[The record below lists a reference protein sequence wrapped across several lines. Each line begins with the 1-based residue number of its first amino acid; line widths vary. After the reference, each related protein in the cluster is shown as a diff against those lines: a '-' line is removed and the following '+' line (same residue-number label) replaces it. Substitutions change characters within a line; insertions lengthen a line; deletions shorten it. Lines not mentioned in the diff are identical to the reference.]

1 MKAYRGNGG
10 MAPLVIP
17 AIYAG
22 EWSASYSDYL
32 TPEERAPVS
41 TEYGAGWA
49 QNCSGRFLKKIK
61 QNL

>member
-1 MKAYRGNGG
+1 

-22 EWSASYSDYL
+22 EWSASYSDWL

-49 QNCSGRFLKKIK
+49 QNCSRPFLKKVK